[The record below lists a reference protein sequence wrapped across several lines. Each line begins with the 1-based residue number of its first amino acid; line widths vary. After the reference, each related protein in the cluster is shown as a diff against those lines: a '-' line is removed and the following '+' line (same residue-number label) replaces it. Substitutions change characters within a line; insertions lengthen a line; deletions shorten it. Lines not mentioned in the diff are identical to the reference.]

1 MGRETIDGGAESLSA
16 GLCGTDKGAGNDS
29 GDRDDDRA
37 ATGKT
42 APCLGRRAI
51 RGKSMVAKPNDDVIR
66 KFGALV
72 TDADR
77 DGKKL
82 PPLRAFLAEHPGI
95 CGQIGFFGETVVSSL
110 IGKLVAKRAGS
121 QTILRGQY
129 NDLLKELGAA
139 DASPLEKLM
148 INRIGLCWLRLMI
161 TESACALLLNGNFA
175 LKQCEH
181 YDKELTRAHRR
192 YTSAIESLS
201 RLRVMTEAVKIA
213 KAKAELM
220 EARASE
226 ARMAR
231 ANGALRLLNSA
242 TGSGRAG

>member
-1 MGRETIDGGAESLSA
+1 MGRETIDGGAESLPAGLWGAHQSA
-16 GLCGTDKGAGNDS
+16 GDDS
-29 GDRDDDRA
+29 GDRDHERA
-37 ATGKT
+37 ATGKA
-42 APCLGRRAI
+42 APCFGRRTI
-51 RGKSMVAKPNDDVIR
+51 RGKSMVAKPHDEVIR

-82 PPLRAFLAEHPGI
+82 SQLRAFLAGHPGI

-129 NDLLKELGAA
+129 NDLLKELGVAE
-139 DASPLEKLM
+139 ASPLERLM
-148 INRIGLCWLRLMI
+148 INRVAMCWLRLMI
-161 TESACALLLNGNFA
+161 AETACALLLNGNYA
-175 LKQCEH
+175 LTQCEH

-213 KAKAELM
+213 KAKAELT

-242 TGSGRAG
+242 TG